1 MMGLM
6 RRRLLA
12 LLLLLA
18 FCSAPATV
26 VAQAPTSRHEDAWA
40 PSTWAELDTA
50 ARDAVAAGE
59 VPGAVILVGRGER
72 VLYRKGLGSRALV
85 PAVEPMTVDTIFD
98 LASLDRKSTRLNSSH
113 S

>member
-72 VLYRKGLGSRALV
+72 VLYREGLGSRALE
-85 PAVEPMTVDTIFD
+85 PAGPPRDGGTS
-98 LASLDRKSTRLNSSH
+98 LRPASLQQVRGTAP
-113 S
+113 

>member
-26 VAQAPTSRHEDAWA
+26 VAQA

-98 LASLDRKSTRLNSSH
+98 LASLTKVVATTPAVLLLWE
-113 S
+113 